1 LGLRYLAMRLPMGLP
16 FLGAWA
22 LLFGSGPKRLPYALL
37 GNECVPPK
45 LIEFARAAL
54 APRLPEEHSRM

>member
-1 LGLRYLAMRLPMGLP
+1 MGLP